1 MSNSYLQPGD
11 SLTVTNGTG
20 VAIAAGNGILVGA
33 KVGVAMVDL
42 AIAGSGSAMFTGVH
56 SVAKSTGAGT
66 GGAQGAN
73 AYWDNTAKKF
83 TAVATSNTLVG
94 YFAKTCVDG
103 DTTCE
108 VKLLG

>member
-1 MSNSYLQPGD
+1 MNNFIQTGD
-11 SLTVTNGTG
+11 VLPVTNSSGIA
-20 VAIAAGNGILVGA
+20 VASGGGILVGA
-33 KVGVAMVDL
+33 KV
-42 AIAGSGSAMFTGVH
+42 AIATVAIANNASGECLFRGVVSH
-56 SVAKSTGAGT
+56 AKNTGAGT

-83 TAVATSNTLVG
+83 TAVVTSNTLAG
-94 YFAKTCVDG
+94 FFSKTCADG